1 MESRSIQLE
10 ADNMLRILAR
20 VAAVGTFAV
29 LGALPM
35 TASAAGGGGGGS
47 NNLMT
52 IVVGSPI
59 SLHNRLL
66 IVVPVTVTCVDTIAI
81 DPNTQPPGGV
91 GVIVEEA
98 NRTTVSHGMGGV
110 SLFSCSPT
118 PQTFA
123 IQVTPDIAPS
133 PSPPFHRGRAILL
146 ASGGMC
152 DFNFP
157 QTCDSGSTPWLSVK
171 LG

>member
-1 MESRSIQLE
+1 
-10 ADNMLRILAR
+10 MLRILAR
-20 VAAVGTFAV
+20 VVAVGTFAV
-29 LGALPM
+29 LAALPM
-35 TASAAGGGGGGS
+35 TASAAGGGGGG

-52 IVVGSPI
+52 VVVGSPI
-59 SLHNRLL
+59 ALQNRLL
-66 IVVPVTVTCVDTIAI
+66 IVVPVTVTCVDTITI

-91 GVIVEEA
+91 EVIVEEA
-98 NRTTVSHGMGGV
+98 NRTTVSHGMGGA

-123 IQVTPDIAPS
+123 IQVTPDIGPS
-133 PSPPFHRGRAILL
+133 PSPPFHRGRAIVM
-146 ASGGMC
+146 ASGVMC

-157 QTCDSGSTPWLSVK
+157 QTCDFGSTAWQTVR